1 MPAARRL
8 FALPALLLLCL
19 PALAWGQVLTE
30 YGAPVMAVTDPA
42 KAVATGATKAKAPPL
57 TVGQHVHLLEVKDG
71 QGLVSV
77 PSPEPQVGMFSD
89 FLYRVPMTAVTYLP
103 GKTHL
108 DRPAWLPTPAPAATA
123 ERDVLAFEKGDAV
136 FVQVGQSPPR
146 RIAKGTQPAVSPDG
160 ARLAYSPE
168 KGSGVMLVS
177 LDGQAGP
184 VRLGDDKEPARQKAF
199 CPDGSKLAWFTDGQ
213 VLVQDLAHPQAK
225 PATVA
230 SALERFAS
238 LQGFTK
244 AGDAV
249 VIHNGDTVLW
259 LGLDGKRLRSLSVGS
274 FTNAEEGSSSDEY
287 IPSPA
292 EANLLLLVGT
302 TAGTDTFHR
311 WASDSSAALY
321 IYDAASGTNYRLTP
335 RNLAV
340 ASAAW
345 SPDGKRLYFS
355 ALPDRP
361 PNGPHHLYR
370 INADGTGLIDLGPG
384 FAPSVGM
391 RPQ

>member
-1 MPAARRL
+1 MFFSRR
-8 FALPALLLLCL
+8 APALLALLVLCL
-19 PALAWGQVLTE
+19 PAPVRAQVLTE
-30 YGAPVMAVTDPA
+30 YGDPVLAVTDPA

-57 TVGQHVHLLEVKDG
+57 TTGQRVHLLEVKEG

-77 PSPEPQVGMFSD
+77 PAPDPQVGMSSD
-89 FLYRVPMTAVTYLP
+89 FLYRVPMAAVTYLP

-108 DRPAWLPTPAPAATA
+108 DRPAWLSAPAPAATVN
-123 ERDVLAFEKGDAV
+123 RDVVAFEKGGSIVVSAGGNTKAV
-136 FVQVGQSPPR
+136 
-146 RIAKGTQPAVSPDG
+146 AKGTAPAVSPDG
-160 ARLAYSPE
+160 TRLAYTPDKGAGLVLVPLGGE
-168 KGSGVMLVS
+168 GKPTRLGSG
-177 LDGQAGP
+177 
-184 VRLGDDKEPARQKAF
+184 KEPVRQKAF
-199 CPDGSKLAWFTDGQ
+199 CPDGSKLAWFVDGQ
-213 VLVQDLAHPQAK
+213 VLVLDLARPQAK

-244 AGDAV
+244 ECDAV
-249 VIHNGDTVLW
+249 VIHNGDTVQW
-259 LGLDGKRLRSLSVGS
+259 LGLDGKRLRSLPVGS
-274 FTNAEEGSSSDEY
+274 FTNAEEGSSSDAY

-311 WASDSSAALY
+311 WASDSSGALY
-321 IYDAASGTNYRLTP
+321 IYDMASGTNYRLTP

-345 SPDGKRLYFS
+345 SPDGKRIYFS
-355 ALPDRP
+355 ALPDTP
-361 PNGPHHLYR
+361 PNGPHRLYR
-370 INADGTGLIDLGPG
+370 VNADGTGLTDLGPG

-391 RPQ
+391 RSQ